1 LHQVLEIDP
10 HYAPAW
16 VELARNFI
24 SKAGSD
30 IVSSQ
35 EGYARAREAAEKAL
49 AIDPDYAPAHARLAF
64 IAEVEND
71 AGAAKHYERGLALDP
86 TDLDVLGNA
95 AFFLASLGRLDE
107 ALALDEAIVRRDP
120 VNTSALYDLGYD
132 QRFSGRYDEAIAS
145 YRTALSLN
153 PARGQVHSELGLAL
167 LLKGDAAGALAEI
180 EQETIET
187 YRMEGL
193 PMAYHALGRKA
204 DSDTALAALIAKY
217 EKDSSYNI
225 AYVYAFRGEPD
236 QAFAW
241 LDKALDYHDPGLS
254 EIVPNNLF
262 DKIHSDPRWLPFLR
276 KIGKAPDQLAKIK
289 FKVTL
294 PPQ

>member
-1 LHQVLEIDP
+1 VNKVSTGVL
-10 HYAPAW
+10 
-16 VELARNFI
+16 
-24 SKAGSD
+24 
-30 IVSSQ
+30 SSQ
-35 EGYARAREAAEKAL
+35 EGLTRAREAAEKAL
-49 AIDPDYAPAHARLAF
+49 AIDPDYAPAHARLGF
-64 IAEVEND
+64 IAMAENDD
-71 AGAAKHYERGLALDP
+71 AGAANHYERALALDP
-86 TDLDVLGNA
+86 TDLDVLRYA
-95 AFFLASLGRLDE
+95 AFFLANLGRLDE
-107 ALALDEAIVRRDP
+107 ALALDQAIVRRDP
-120 VNTSALYDLGYD
+120 VNTTALYNLGYD
-132 QRFSGRYDEAIAS
+132 QRFSGRYDEAIVS

-167 LLKGDAAGALAEI
+167 LLKGDAAGALAET

-225 AYVYAFRGEPD
+225 AYVYAFRGEAD

-241 LDKALDYHDPGLS
+241 LDKALEYHDPGLS
-254 EIVPNNLF
+254 EIVTNNLF

-289 FKVTL
+289 FKVPPL
-294 PPQ
+294 PQ